1 MAPAASRVRP
11 QRSTAAT
18 QRSGAVVAVTGAAG
32 VLGTALVGALA
43 DAPEVKRVVA
53 IDPSPPAGRA
63 KTRTAGVI
71 WRTGDARDPALS
83 AALAGADAVVHL
95 AGDRAADSDPSQ
107 RRALNLRGTET
118 VLTAAAAAGVT
129 RAVLVTSAMV
139 YGASPDNDVPLDED
153 AALGADADLT
163 LVGDWV
169 EMERIADR
177 VERAHPSLAVTRV
190 RPASL
195 VGGEPDAVL
204 PRLFEAPRL
213 LVLKGSRPQW
223 QFCHTDDLVA
233 ALVWAATGRVSGAV
247 TVGSDGWLEHAEVE
261 EISGLRSLVVPSAVA
276 YATAERLHRV
286 GVVPAPASELRYL
299 AHPWVVG
306 SQRLRAA
313 GWEPAWTNEAALAE
327 HVGSIAGV
335 RRSGPRV
342 GRKDAT
348 RAAAGAAVAVVGTVA
363 IARARA
369 ARRRRRA

>member
-1 MAPAASRVRP
+1 VASTGTGVRVR
-11 QRSTAAT
+11 RNAARASAT
-18 QRSGAVVAVTGAAG
+18 VAVTGAAG
-32 VLGTALVGALA
+32 PLGAALVAALA
-43 DAPEVKRVVA
+43 AAPEVKRVVA
-53 IDPSPPAGRA
+53 IDPEPPAKAKSSRA
-63 KTRTAGVI
+63 VT
-71 WRTGDARDPALS
+71 WRRGDVRDPALS
-83 AALAGADAVVHL
+83 AALAGADTVVHL
-95 AGDRAADSDPSQ
+95 ATDRGADSDPSQ

-118 VLTAAAAAGVT
+118 LLTAAAAAGVR

-139 YGASPDNDVPLDED
+139 YGADPDNAVPLAED
-153 AALGADADLT
+153 GPLRAEADLT

-169 EMERIADR
+169 EMERVADR
-177 VERAHPSLAVTRV
+177 IERAHPSLAVTRV

-195 VGGEPDAVL
+195 VGAETDAVL
-204 PRLFEAPRL
+204 PRMFEAPRL
-213 LVLKGSRPQW
+213 LVLKGSRPHW
-223 QFCHTDDLVA
+223 QFCHADDLVT
-233 ALVWAATGRVSGAV
+233 ALVWAATGRVGGAV
-247 TVGSDGWLEHAEVE
+247 TVGSEGWLEHGEAE

-313 GWEPAWTNEAALAE
+313 GWEPAWSNDAALAE
-327 HVGSIAGV
+327 HVASVAGV
-335 RRSGPRV
+335 RRQGPRV

-369 ARRRRRA
+369 ARRRRRS

>member
-1 MAPAASRVRP
+1 VTSTGTGVRVR
-11 QRSTAAT
+11 RNADRAGAT
-18 QRSGAVVAVTGAAG
+18 VAVTGAAG
-32 VLGTALVGALA
+32 PLGTALVAALA
-43 DAPEVKRVVA
+43 AAPEVKRVVA
-53 IDPSPPAGRA
+53 IDPEPPAKAKSGRA
-63 KTRTAGVI
+63 VT
-71 WRTGDARDPALS
+71 WRRGDVRDPALS
-83 AALAGADAVVHL
+83 SALAGADAVVHL
-95 AGDRAADSDPSQ
+95 ATDRGADSDPSQ

-118 VLTAAAAAGVT
+118 LLTATAAAGVA

-139 YGASPDNDVPLDED
+139 YGADPDNAVPLAED
-153 AALGADADLT
+153 GPLLAEADLT

-177 VERAHPSLAVTRV
+177 IERAHPSLAVTRV

-195 VGGEPDAVL
+195 VGAETDAVL
-204 PRLFEAPRL
+204 PRMFEAPRL
-213 LVLKGSRPQW
+213 LVLKGSRPHW
-223 QFCHTDDLVA
+223 QFCHADDLVA
-233 ALVWAATGRVSGAV
+233 ALVWAATGRVGGAV
-247 TVGSDGWLEHAEVE
+247 TVGSEGWLEHGEAEK
-261 EISGLRSLVVPSAVA
+261 ISGLRSLVVPSAVA

-313 GWEPAWTNEAALAE
+313 GWEAAWSNDAALAE
-327 HVGSIAGV
+327 HVASVAGV
-335 RRSGPRV
+335 RRQGSRV

-369 ARRRRRA
+369 ARRRRRS

>member
-1 MAPAASRVRP
+1 MASTATGVRP
-11 QRSTAAT
+11 G
-18 QRSGAVVAVTGAAG
+18 RSGAGRSGATVAVTGAASG
-32 VLGTALVGALA
+32 LGTALVDALA
-43 DAPEVKRVVA
+43 EAPEVKRVVA
-53 IDPSPPAGRA
+53 IDPAPPPTRGR
-63 KTRTAGVI
+63 TRRGAVT
-71 WRTGDARDPALS
+71 WRTGDVRDPALS
-83 AALAGADAVVHL
+83 ATLAGADAVVHL

-118 VLTAAAAAGVT
+118 LLTAVAAAGIG

-139 YGASPDNDVPLDED
+139 YGAEPDNPVPLDED
-153 AALGADADLT
+153 GPLRAEADLT

-177 VERAHPSLAVTRV
+177 IERAHPSLDLIRV

-195 VGGEPDAVL
+195 VGAETDAVL
-204 PRLFEAPRL
+204 PRMFEAPRL
-213 LVLKGSRPQW
+213 LVLKGNRPHW
-223 QFCHTDDLVA
+223 QFCHADDLVS
-233 ALVWAATGRVSGAV
+233 ALVWAATGRVDGAV
-247 TVGSDGWLEHAEVE
+247 TVGSEGWLEHDEVE
-261 EISGLRSLVVPSAVA
+261 AISGLRSLVVPSTVA

-313 GWEPAWTNEAALAE
+313 GWQPSWTNDAALAA
-327 HVGSIAGV
+327 HVESVAGV
-335 RRSGPRV
+335 RRAGPRV

-369 ARRRRRA
+369 ARRRRRS

>member
-1 MAPAASRVRP
+1 VTSTGTGVRVR
-11 QRSTAAT
+11 RNSA
-18 QRSGAVVAVTGAAG
+18 RSGATVAVTGASG
-32 VLGTALVGALA
+32 SLGTALVEALA
-43 DAPEVKRVVA
+43 ASPDVKRVVA
-53 IDPSPPAGRA
+53 IDPSPPPGAKSRRA
-63 KTRTAGVI
+63 VT
-71 WRTGDARDPALS
+71 WRTGDVRDPAVS

-95 AGDRAADSDPSQ
+95 AADRAADSDPSQ

-118 VLTAAAAAGVT
+118 LLTAVAAEGV
-129 RAVLVTSAMV
+129 RRVVLVTSAMV
-139 YGASPDNDVPLDED
+139 YGADPDNAVPLDED
-153 AALGADADLT
+153 GPLRAEADLT

-169 EMERIADR
+169 EIERVADR
-177 VERAHPSLAVTRV
+177 IERAHPSLEVTRV

-195 VGGEPDAVL
+195 VGGEADAAL
-204 PRLFEAPRL
+204 PRMFDAPRL
-213 LVLKGSRPQW
+213 LVLKGSRPHW
-223 QFCHTDDLVA
+223 QFCHTDDLVS
-233 ALVWAATGRVSGAV
+233 ALVWAATGKVAGAV
-247 TVGSDGWLEHAEVE
+247 TVGSDGWMEHSAVE

-313 GWEPAWTNEAALAE
+313 GWTPAWSNDKALAE
-327 HVGSIAGV
+327 HVASLAGV
-335 RRSGPRV
+335 RREGPRV

-369 ARRRRRA
+369 ARRRRRS

>member
-1 MAPAASRVRP
+1 VASTGTGVRVR
-11 QRSTAAT
+11 RKSARTGAT
-18 QRSGAVVAVTGAAG
+18 VAVTGAAG
-32 VLGTALVGALA
+32 SLGTALVKALA
-43 DAPEVKRVVA
+43 SSPEVKRVIA
-53 IDPSPPAGRA
+53 IDPAPPSGGKSRG
-63 KTRTAGVI
+63 GVT
-71 WRTGDARDPALS
+71 WRSGDVRDPAVS

-118 VLTAAAAAGVT
+118 LLTAVAAEGVG

-139 YGASPDNDVPLDED
+139 YGADPDNAVPLDED
-153 AALGADADLT
+153 GPLRAEADLT

-177 VERAHPSLAVTRV
+177 VERAHPSLQVTRV

-195 VGGEPDAVL
+195 VGGEADAVL
-204 PRLFEAPRL
+204 PRMFDAPRL
-213 LVLKGSRPQW
+213 LVIKGSRPYW
-223 QFCHTDDLVA
+223 QFCHTDDLVS
-233 ALVWAATGRVSGAV
+233 ALVLAATGEVGGAV
-247 TVGSDGWLEHAEVE
+247 TVGCDGWLEHDEVE
-261 EISGLRSLVVPSAVA
+261 TISGLRSLVVPSAVA

-313 GWEPAWTNEAALAE
+313 GWEPAWSNDAALGE
-327 HVGSIAGV
+327 HVASVAGA
-335 RRSGPRV
+335 RRAGPRV

-369 ARRRRRA
+369 ARRRRRS